1 MERFMKSHSHAPVE
15 LTKQFSVEE
24 QREDAALEDV
34 PRNPF
39 DRKDF
44 LFFMIPI
51 VILVFAMWVD
61 ASE

>member
-1 MERFMKSHSHAPVE
+1 MKSHSHAPVE

-39 DRKDF
+39 DRKDL